1 MTTNASPPQPP
12 SSSAA
17 ATTAPASGPAALVG
31 RHDLA
36 VTDLDV
42 FKVTSPPSGYPTNMR
57 TFYSPEDYV
66 PQVLQSVVSSVSKS
80 IVVAMYGFDDDTL
93 AAMLDTALQNP
104 AIYVQITLDQSQAS
118 GVHEKDLLAKYAND
132 MTGNS
137 VAIGQSE
144 KGAIMHRKMVI
155 VDGLWRISGSTNWS
169 TSGETLQDNELT
181 VIRDAMVCA
190 EARPI
195 LDIEHDSALKKMAAK
210 RGTPGLMPPPAAP
223 VQAKPTPSA
232 PPAQT
237 SATLTSRDPDGFQSW
252 RARRSRPHRAHTLPG
267 RPDSARFDRVSVQTL
282 RRSGARWDSSRSPLR
297 VRS

>member
-1 MTTNASPPQPP
+1 MTTNASPP
-12 SSSAA
+12 SA
-17 ATTAPASGPAALVG
+17 ATTAPGSGPAALVG

-195 LDIEHDSALKKMAAK
+195 LDIEHDSALKTMAAK
-210 RGTPGLMPPPAAP
+210 RGTP
-223 VQAKPTPSA
+223 
-232 PPAQT
+232 
-237 SATLTSRDPDGFQSW
+237 
-252 RARRSRPHRAHTLPG
+252 
-267 RPDSARFDRVSVQTL
+267 
-282 RRSGARWDSSRSPLR
+282 
-297 VRS
+297 